1 MIIVIKKADYS
12 CQPFSTLTLAYEA
25 YKNEFEYKL
34 GTLEKE
40 KFPIILKHYVL
51 EKRNL
56 IKKKYVKTNFY

>member
-12 CQPFSTLTLAYEA
+12 CQPFSTLRLAFEA

-40 KFPIILKHYVL
+40 KFPVILKDYVL

>member
-12 CQPFSTLTLAYEA
+12 CQPFSTLRLAYQT

-40 KFPIILKHYVL
+40 KFPIILKDYVL
-51 EKRNL
+51 EKRTL
-56 IKKKYVKTNFY
+56 IKKKYVRTNFT

>member
-12 CQPFSTLTLAYEA
+12 CQPFSTLRLAFEV

-40 KFPIILKHYVL
+40 KFPIILKDYVI
-51 EKRNL
+51 EKRKL
-56 IKKKYVKTNFY
+56 IKKKYIKTNFS

>member
-12 CQPFSTLTLAYEA
+12 CQPFSTLRLAFEA
-25 YKNEFEYKL
+25 YQSEFEYKL

-40 KFPIILKHYVL
+40 KFPIILKHYVI

-56 IKKKYVKTNFY
+56 IKKKYVKTNFS